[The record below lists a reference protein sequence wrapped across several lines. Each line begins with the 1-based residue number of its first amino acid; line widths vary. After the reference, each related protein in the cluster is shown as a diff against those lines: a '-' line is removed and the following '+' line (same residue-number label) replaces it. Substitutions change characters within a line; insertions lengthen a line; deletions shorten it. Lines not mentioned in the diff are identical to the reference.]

1 MIGARQVGKTT
12 LFDPISQSCD
22 NILRLNCDNYDDR
35 LDLEGKTSSEL
46 NQLLGGYDFVIID
59 KAQRVKNIGLTLK
72 MIADLKLGNQVLV
85 TGSSS
90 LDLSNEINE
99 AVTGRLWE
107 YKLFPISTSHIG
119 KRGEKTT

>member
-1 MIGARQVGKTT
+1 MIGAQQVGKTT

-59 KAQRVKNIGLTLK
+59 EAQRVKNIGLTLK

>member
-1 MIGARQVGKTT
+1 MIGAQQVGKTT

>member
-1 MIGARQVGKTT
+1 MIGAQQVGKTT

-22 NILRLNCDNYDDR
+22 NILQLNCDNYDDR

-59 KAQRVKNIGLTLK
+59 EAQRVKNIGLTLK